1 MDYFV
6 NIEHTP
12 YYQWQIELLIESFK
26 QHKLEE
32 NLAVGLSFTSLSPKA
47 EFCRNLFSHPRIYG
61 SNNMGEVRGFD
72 RLAGLY
78 SISNL
83 LRSEIV
89 KQPFVLMEPDSVLYK
104 PVTVSRKEVP
114 HILFQVDPFFTKEL
128 VEENIPNINK
138 YFVNDWVTLGN
149 TAYFDHLP
157 VEFFDRTIY
166 LTELL
171 AYEQARAGKDIWRY
185 TDRAALAIGISELV
199 GRAALEGQ
207 YTFDMSLSDHQI
219 TNNFINYGSR
229 GAFPHFSKSMF
240 AYSPPA
246 MLSLG
251 GDPLDALANLP
262 TQLGTT
268 SAQYVAGLAKICLDA
283 RKEAA

>member
-32 NLAVGLSFTSLSPKA
+32 NLAVGLSFTSLAPKI
-47 EFCRNLFSHPRIYG
+47 EFCRNLFSHPRTLG
-61 SNNMGEVRGFD
+61 SNNMGEVRGYD

-78 SISNL
+78 SIANL
-83 LRSEIV
+83 LRGEAV
-89 KQPFVLMEPDSVLYK
+89 KQPFVMLEPDSVLNR
-104 PVTVSRKEVP
+104 PVTIPRKDVP
-114 HILFQVDPFFTKEL
+114 HIVFQVDPFFTKEL
-128 VEENIPNINK
+128 AEENIPSLGK
-138 YFVNDWVTLGN
+138 HLSGDWVALGN
-149 TAYFDHLP
+149 TVYFDHLP

-166 LTELL
+166 LTEML
-171 AYEQARAGKDIWRY
+171 AYEQVMAGKEIWRH
-185 TDRAALAIGISELV
+185 TDRVALSIGISELV

-207 YTFDMSLSDHQI
+207 YTFDMSLSDHQVN
-219 TNNFINYGSR
+219 NNFINYGGR
-229 GAFPHFSKSMF
+229 GAFPYFSKSLF
-240 AYSPPA
+240 AYSPPT

-251 GDPLDALANLP
+251 GDPLDALAKLP